1 MVAAPAEKRQKLG
14 KIEAIRHKART
25 QAEKWRT
32 GWFAPRPSEVYVNA
46 VSRLTGAL
54 VRAVLI
60 MVLVATPSLL
70 LAGVGTD
77 TRQMVALIALF
88 LGALT
93 LVEYA
98 ATYPSLIEFRHAP
111 PFNRLRYLSLFLT
124 VFVLSL
130 ITRPDAEPSQFTQLL
145 QGLGRVMGEMI
156 DFPYSPVR
164 LVVLTVTDD
173 LGPAHLNMIRTAAGI
188 SYIVSLVMLAI
199 FVLIIRAGHWPAR
212 GTSFNVWL
220 NLPTFDPTAGGD
232 VVNRLDRDARVNIAL
247 GFLLPFLMPAVVQ
260 AATSGIAPIT
270 LENPQV
276 MIWTMAAWSFLP
288 ASLFMRGIA
297 MGRVADMIREQRR
310 QSAGDED
317 EKLAHA

>member
-1 MVAAPAEKRQKLG
+1 MD
-14 KIEAIRHKART
+14 
-25 QAEKWRT
+25 
-32 GWFAPRPSEVYVNA
+32 A
-46 VSRLTGAL
+46 VSRLTGAI

-70 LAGVGTD
+70 MADVGTD

-98 ATYPSLIEFRHAP
+98 ATFPSLIEFRHAP
-111 PFNRLRYLSLFLT
+111 PFNRIRYLSLFLT

-130 ITRPDAEPSQFTQLL
+130 ITRTDADPSQFTLLL
-145 QGLGRVMGEMI
+145 QALGREMGEMI

-164 LVVLTVTDD
+164 LVVLTVSAD
-173 LGPAHLNMIRTAAGI
+173 LGQVHLDQVRTAAGI
-188 SYIVSLVMLAI
+188 SYIVSLVMLAL

-212 GTSFNVWL
+212 GSSFNVWL

-232 VVNRLDRDARVNIAL
+232 VVHRLDRDARVNIAL

-297 MGRVADMIREQRR
+297 MGRVAEMIREQRR
-310 QSAGDED
+310 QSGDAQD
-317 EKLAHA
+317 GKMAPA

>member
-1 MVAAPAEKRQKLG
+1 M
-14 KIEAIRHKART
+14 
-25 QAEKWRT
+25 
-32 GWFAPRPSEVYVNA
+32 NA

-70 LAGVGTD
+70 MADVGTD

-111 PFNRLRYLSLFLT
+111 PFNRIRFLSLFLT
-124 VFVLSL
+124 VFLLSL
-130 ITRPDAEPSQFTQLL
+130 IARADVEPSQFTLLL
-145 QGLGRVMGEMI
+145 QALGREAGEMI

-164 LVVLTVTDD
+164 LVMLTVSSD
-173 LGPAHLNMIRTAAGI
+173 LGHVHLDLIRTASGI
-188 SYIVSLVMLAI
+188 SYIISLLMLAV
-199 FVLIIRAGHWPAR
+199 FVLLIRAQRWPAR
-212 GTSFNVWL
+212 GSSFNVWL

-232 VVNRLDRDARVNIAL
+232 VVGRLERDARVNIAL
-247 GFLLPFLMPAVVQ
+247 GVLLPFLLPAVVR

-297 MGRVADMIREQRR
+297 MGRVAEMIRDQRR
-310 QSAGDED
+310 LSDEMQG

>member
-1 MVAAPAEKRQKLG
+1 M
-14 KIEAIRHKART
+14 
-25 QAEKWRT
+25 
-32 GWFAPRPSEVYVNA
+32 

-70 LAGVGTD
+70 LSGVGTD
-77 TRQMVALIALF
+77 AKQMVALIALF
-88 LGALT
+88 MGALT

-111 PFNRLRYLSLFLT
+111 PFNRIRYLSLFLT
-124 VFVLSL
+124 VFVLAL
-130 ITRPDAEPSQFTQLL
+130 IARTEVEPSQFALL
-145 QGLGRVMGEMI
+145 LKALGRVIGDWI

-164 LVVLTVTDD
+164 LVVLTVSAD
-173 LGPAHLNMIRTAAGI
+173 LGQDHLEMVRSAAGI
-188 SYIVSLVMLAI
+188 SYLISIVMLAI

-220 NLPTFDPTAGGD
+220 NLPTFDPTAGAD
-232 VVNRLDRDARVNIAL
+232 VVHRLDRDARVNIAL

-276 MIWTMAAWSFLP
+276 LIWTMAAWSFLP

-297 MGRVADMIREQRR
+297 MGRVAEMIREQRR
-310 QSAGDED
+310 LTGEHGDE
-317 EKLAHA
+317 KMATA